1 MRLAPAL
8 LSLGVLFAAS
18 AFAQAPA
25 APAAAA
31 AASVHAI
38 CKDGTTYE
46 GATKQGAC
54 SGHGGIDKKATK
66 KAAKAAGGAAPAA
79 AVAPAAATTPA
90 ISKLTPDKQEAGAE
104 NIRKAAP
111 SGGPGQVWANDSTKV
126 YHCSGDRFYG
136 KTKKG
141 EYLSEADAKAK
152 GFHAAHGKACS

>member
-18 AFAQAPA
+18 AFAQAPV

-66 KAAKAAGGAAPAA
+66 NAAKAGGAAPAA
-79 AVAPAAATTPA
+79 AAAPTAAAAPAAP
-90 ISKLTPDKQEAGAE
+90 
-104 NIRKAAP
+104 AAP
-111 SGGPGQVWANDSTKV
+111 TTAAKPAAAKTAAPAAGGGPGQVWANDSTKV
-126 YHCSGDRFYG
+126 YHCSTDRYYG

-141 EYLSEADAKAK
+141 GYMSEADAKAK